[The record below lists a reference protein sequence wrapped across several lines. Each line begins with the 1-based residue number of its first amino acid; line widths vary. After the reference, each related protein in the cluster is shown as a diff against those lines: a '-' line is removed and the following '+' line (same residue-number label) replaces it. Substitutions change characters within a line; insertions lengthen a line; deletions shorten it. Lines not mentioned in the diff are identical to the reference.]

1 MGITLGEALK
11 DTISFL
17 FGSKKSDPVPT
28 PDHPVNTLSNPEDNA
43 TEDTLLDKE
52 TKDDLLNCPKC
63 GSKLRT
69 IYTSN
74 TDFINIRI
82 YTCPECKMMCEHQF
96 DKDMNLCKQIN
107 IYNPIKSD
115 EAVYAEN
122 MGYVDIAE
130 FALGRLWS
138 VCGDLCY
145 PANLKADFPET
156 NTFTKVF
163 IKIKSSDKKRLEGY
177 IINDQNI
184 VGELK
189 LSENQAISMFFNPYL
204 ASLPRVDF
212 SYLAMPT
219 TFCESLESVLPIRFN
234 HDIEI
239 ISNEVTIHRLNIIQD
254 CTIRCLGIE
263 LYVRYV
269 THGIPPEEK
278 LTHTFKK
285 IGLKNIIMGKDLSV
299 SDGYAIQLYNI
310 TRHTLSAKTKSNV
323 SDSERVSFYEAVI
336 EFFRIFDKTNV

>member
-1 MGITLGEALK
+1 MGITLVEALK
-11 DTISFL
+11 DTVSFL
-17 FGSKKSDPVPT
+17 FGSNKSDTLPASDHQNTNLPK
-28 PDHPVNTLSNPEDNA
+28 PDDNA

-52 TKDDLLNCPKC
+52 TKEVVLNCPNC
-63 GSKLRT
+63 GNKLRT

-74 TDFINIRI
+74 TDFINICI
-82 YTCPECKMMCEHQF
+82 YSCPECKMMCEYQF

-122 MGYVDIAE
+122 MGHVDIAE

-145 PANLKADFPET
+145 PANIKADFPET
-156 NTFTKVF
+156 NKSTKVF

-177 IINDQNI
+177 IINEQNM

-189 LSENQAISMFFNPYL
+189 LSDNQTVSMFFNPYL

-212 SYLAMPT
+212 SYLAIPT
-219 TFCESLESVLPIRFN
+219 TFCESLESVLTIRFN

-239 ISNEVTIHRLNIIQD
+239 ISSEVTIHRLNIIQD
-254 CTIRCLGIE
+254 CIIRCLGIE

-285 IGLKNIIMGKDLSV
+285 IGLKNIVMGKDLAV
-299 SDGYAIQLYNI
+299 SDGYAIQLYSL

-323 SDSERVSFYEAVI
+323 SESERVSFYEAVI
-336 EFFRIFDKTNV
+336 EFFKIFDKTNV